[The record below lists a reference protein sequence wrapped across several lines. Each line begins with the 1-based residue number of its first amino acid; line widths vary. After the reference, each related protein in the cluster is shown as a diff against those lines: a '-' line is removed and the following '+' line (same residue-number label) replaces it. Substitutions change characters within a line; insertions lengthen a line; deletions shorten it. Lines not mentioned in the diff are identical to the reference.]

1 MTSKLSDLKMPHW
14 RKLKRVFVNKER
26 ISSRTLLNNMII
38 ISMPALVAKSAI
50 ETLVS
55 KINRIRRN
63 RSILSHLLRLSDT
76 HPLLIGGSTYRS
88 NATII
93 RSRTAVPLIVA
104 ISRELLTILKPWIL
118 EEILRNLVN
127 NGWIKTYL
135 SSSNASKQ
143 APLRDFKSIPMRPSP
158 IVHPAVDAP
167 ICPECQGCRIIHP
180 QIVYPSG

>member
-1 MTSKLSDLKMPHW
+1 
-14 RKLKRVFVNKER
+14 
-26 ISSRTLLNNMII
+26 MII

-55 KINRIRRN
+55 KINRIGRN

-76 HPLLIGGSTYRS
+76 HPLLIGGSTCRS

-104 ISRELLTILKPWIL
+104 ISRELLTILKPWFL

-143 APLRDFKSIPMRPSP
+143 APLRDFKSILLAIQRLLLSAEETIEKESKIGFKIADHIWHLAV
-158 IVHPAVDAP
+158 IVPTMMGITFRRLRAQRCFV
-167 ICPECQGCRIIHP
+167 GLCRT
-180 QIVYPSG
+180 